1 MRMLYFFL
9 CLSGGRTELANPNNK
24 HYRITGK
31 EKEEI
36 DAILYHTAT
45 HDACGY
51 LSEYHYVGPG
61 YNYLGTMLTVF
72 PTCIPQSGRLA
83 SLMFWKKLINEPDT
97 PFEYWKESIHFACLL
112 NVHFRL
118 LSFTAVVWDVTQR
131 PPLEMDE
138 FCTRCPLWLAYM
150 GYGMEK
156 PLLDWEALGG
166 YPKQR
171 LKRRLILVRIWFIV
185 TMLWSKFLIECQRLW
200 GIFCSV
206 TFILPSVRRL
216 TPDAQRIR
224 ISHDQAMI
232 TRVFLRVKLL
242 TCVYSEF
249 SMTFWGN
256 FFYSNWSIEYPSF

>member
-97 PFEYWKESIHFACLL
+97 PFEYWKDSIHFACLL

-150 GYGMEK
+150 GYAMEK
-156 PLLDWEALGG
+156 PLLDWEALGD
-166 YPKQR
+166 
-171 LKRRLILVRIWFIV
+171 ILNNGSR
-185 TMLWSKFLIECQRLW
+185 
-200 GIFCSV
+200 G
-206 TFILPSVRRL
+206 
-216 TPDAQRIR
+216 
-224 ISHDQAMI
+224 
-232 TRVFLRVKLL
+232 
-242 TCVYSEF
+242 
-249 SMTFWGN
+249 G
-256 FFYSNWSIEYPSF
+256 

>member
-1 MRMLYFFL
+1 MRTLNFFL

-97 PFEYWKESIHFACLL
+97 PFEY
-112 NVHFRL
+112 
-118 LSFTAVVWDVTQR
+118 
-131 PPLEMDE
+131 
-138 FCTRCPLWLAYM
+138 
-150 GYGMEK
+150 
-156 PLLDWEALGG
+156 
-166 YPKQR
+166 
-171 LKRRLILVRIWFIV
+171 
-185 TMLWSKFLIECQRLW
+185 
-200 GIFCSV
+200 
-206 TFILPSVRRL
+206 
-216 TPDAQRIR
+216 
-224 ISHDQAMI
+224 
-232 TRVFLRVKLL
+232 
-242 TCVYSEF
+242 
-249 SMTFWGN
+249 
-256 FFYSNWSIEYPSF
+256 